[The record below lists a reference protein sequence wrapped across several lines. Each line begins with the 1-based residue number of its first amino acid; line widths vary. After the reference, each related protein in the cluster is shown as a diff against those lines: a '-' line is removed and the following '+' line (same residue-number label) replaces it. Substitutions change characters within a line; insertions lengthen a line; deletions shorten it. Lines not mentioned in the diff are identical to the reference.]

1 MPVTRRNFISKV
13 ANAGGYGAAFSTMQ
27 ALGLLAEA
35 NSTPLG
41 SLPND
46 LGRGKKVAILGAGIA
61 GMVSAYELRKAGF
74 ECTLL
79 EARERPGGRNW
90 TIRNGSAI
98 EFTDGSVQHCDW
110 KAGQYMNAG
119 PARIPSIHRTMLG
132 YCEELGI
139 PLEVEINTSRS
150 ALMQSDDLNGG
161 RAVEQRQIVYDTRG
175 HLAEL
180 FSKAIHQ
187 GSLDSVM
194 TREDVERLLAFVRT
208 FGDLK
213 EDFSYAGTER
223 GGYAVPRTGGLDMPP
238 FRKPLGLHE
247 LLLANF
253 VKGEFYEDRLDWQ
266 ATMLQPVGGMDR
278 IAYRFAE
285 KLGKLVHYRST
296 VKEIRRT
303 DEGVRIVYSSSDR
316 QAHSLEADYCICTL
330 PIPILSDLPGDF
342 SNACRQAFRG
352 MPMVTQY
359 KIAWQS
365 PRFWEREHNIYGG
378 ISFLNQVVDLVWY
391 PSDRLFSS
399 HGVLISGF
407 NFEAD
412 DTGKPTAF
420 GSLGSIAAKLQA
432 SRRAVEKLH
441 PGYSNLLTQPVYVS
455 WPSIPY
461 SLGSF
466 ANSHLESSQPAYD
479 QLHQPDGNI
488 FFAGDYVSRIVGWQE
503 GAALSAHHV
512 VAEIAAR
519 VRSRRVA

>member
-1 MPVTRRNFISKV
+1 MPVTRRSFISDV
-13 ANAGGYGAAFSTMQ
+13 AKAGGYGAAFSTMQ
-27 ALGLLAEA
+27 ALGLLAEVEA
-35 NSTPLG
+35 TPLG
-41 SLPND
+41 SLPKD

-98 EFTDGSVQHCDW
+98 EFADGSVQHCNW
-110 KAGQYMNAG
+110 KEGQYLNAG
-119 PARIPSIHRTMLG
+119 PARIPSIHRTILG

-161 RAVEQRQIVYDTRG
+161 RAVEQRQVIYDTRG
-175 HLAEL
+175 YLAEL
-180 FSKAIHQ
+180 FCKAIHQ

-194 TREDVERLLAFVRT
+194 TREDVERLLAFTRT

-223 GGYAVPRTGGLDMPP
+223 GGYAASRTGGIDMPP
-238 FRKPLGLHE
+238 YKKPLGMHE

-285 KLGKLVHYRST
+285 KLGSLVRYRSV

-303 DEGVRIVYSSSDR
+303 GNGVRVAYSSADR
-316 QAHSLEADYCICTL
+316 KSHSLEADYCICTL
-330 PIPILSDLPGDF
+330 PLPILRDLPGDF

-359 KIAWQS
+359 KIGWQS
-365 PRFWEREHNIYGG
+365 PRFWEREYNIYGG

-412 DTGKPTAF
+412 DSGLPTAF
-420 GSLGSIAAKLQA
+420 GRLGSIAAKLQA
-432 SRRAVEKLH
+432 SKGAVEKLH
-441 PGYSNLLTQPVYVS
+441 PGYGKLLAQPVYVS

-466 ANSHLESSQPAYD
+466 ANNHLESSQPAYD
-479 QLHQPDGNI
+479 QLHQPEGNI

-512 VAEIAAR
+512 VAQIADR
-519 VRSRRVA
+519 VRS

>member
-1 MPVTRRNFISKV
+1 
-13 ANAGGYGAAFSTMQ
+13 MQ
-27 ALGLLAEA
+27 ALGLLAEVEA
-35 NSTPLG
+35 TPLG
-41 SLPND
+41 SLPKD
-46 LGRGKKVAILGAGIA
+46 LGCGKKVAILGAGIA

-98 EFTDGSVQHCDW
+98 EFADGSVQHCNW
-110 KAGQYMNAG
+110 KEGQYLNAG
-119 PARIPSIHRTMLG
+119 PARIPSIHRTILG

-161 RAVEQRQIVYDTRG
+161 RAVEQRQVIYDTRG
-175 HLAEL
+175 YLAEL
-180 FSKAIHQ
+180 FCKAIHQ

-194 TREDVERLLAFVRT
+194 TREDIERLLAFTRT

-223 GGYAVPRTGGLDMPP
+223 GGYAASRTGGIDMPP
-238 FRKPLGLHE
+238 YKKPLGMHE

-285 KLGKLVHYRST
+285 RLGSLVRYRSV

-303 DEGVRIVYSSSDR
+303 DNGVRVAYSSADR
-316 QAHSLEADYCICTL
+316 KSHSLEADYCICTL
-330 PIPILSDLPGDF
+330 PLPILRDLPGDF

-359 KIAWQS
+359 KIGWQS
-365 PRFWEREHNIYGG
+365 PRFWEREYNIYGG

-407 NFEAD
+407 NFEVD
-412 DTGKPTAF
+412 DSGLPTAF
-420 GSLGSIAAKLQA
+420 GRLGSIAAKLQA
-432 SRRAVEKLH
+432 SRTAVEKLH
-441 PGYSNLLTQPVYVS
+441 PGYGKLLAQPVYVS

-466 ANSHLESSQPAYD
+466 ANNHLESSQPAYE
-479 QLHQPDGNI
+479 QLHQPEGNI

-512 VAEIAAR
+512 VAQIADR
-519 VRSRRVA
+519 VRS

>member
-1 MPVTRRNFISKV
+1 MPVTRRGFISQV
-13 ANAGGYGAAFSTMQ
+13 ANASGYAAAFSAMQ

-35 NSTPLG
+35 KPTPLG
-41 SLPND
+41 ILPRD
-46 LGRGKKVAILGAGIA
+46 LGRGRKVVILGSGIA

-90 TIRNGSAI
+90 TIRAGSAV

-110 KAGQYMNAG
+110 QEGQYLNAG
-119 PARIPSIHRTMLG
+119 PARIPSTHRTILG
-132 YCEELGI
+132 YCEEFGI

-150 ALMQSDDLNGG
+150 ALMQADDLNGG
-161 RAVEQRQIVYDTRG
+161 HAVEQRQIVYDTRG

-187 GSLDSVM
+187 GSLD
-194 TREDVERLLAFVRT
+194 TELTKEDAERLLAFVRT
-208 FGDLK
+208 FGDLN
-213 EDFSYAGTER
+213 ENFSYTGTER
-223 GGYAVPRTGGLDMPP
+223 GGYAGPRTGGIGMPP

-285 KLGKLVHYRST
+285 KLGKLVHYRSV

-303 DEGVRIVYSSSDR
+303 DAGVRVVYSSAAGQS
-316 QAHSLEADYCICTL
+316 HSLEADYCICTL
-330 PIPILSDLPGDF
+330 PVPILCNLPADF
-342 SNACRQAFRG
+342 SNACREAFRG

-412 DTGKPTAF
+412 DAGQPTAF
-420 GSLGSIAAKLQA
+420 GRLGSVRAKLQA
-432 SRRAVEKLH
+432 SKAAVEKLH
-441 PGYSNLLTQPVYVS
+441 PGNSKLLTQPVYVS

-466 ANSHLESSQPAYD
+466 ANNHLESSQPAYN
-479 QLHQPDGNI
+479 QLHQPEGNI
-488 FFAGDYVSRIVGWQE
+488 FFAGDYASRITGWQE

-512 VAEIAAR
+512 VAEIAER